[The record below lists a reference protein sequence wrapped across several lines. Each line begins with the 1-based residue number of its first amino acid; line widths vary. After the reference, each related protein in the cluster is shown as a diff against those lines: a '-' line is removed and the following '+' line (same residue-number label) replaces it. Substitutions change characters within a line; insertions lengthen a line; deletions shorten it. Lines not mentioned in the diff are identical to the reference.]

1 MGGYVIWAEENS
13 NIGAGVSSG
22 SQFSW
27 GNGGTGANNQMRIPP
42 GGEGTVTGLAMNT
55 ETATTAEVELEK
67 NGSLTGESVALA
79 ASRSGTSEV
88 SIEVAAGDTVS
99 FRTISGSGGGGA
111 VVSAYI
117 DQGGGK
123 STFRGR

>member
-1 MGGYVIWAEENS
+1 MGGYVIWAEGGS
-13 NIGAGVSSG
+13 LGAGFSG
-22 SQFSW
+22 GNQFSW
-27 GNGGTGANNQMRIPP
+27 GGGGTGANNEMRIPP
-42 GGEGTVTGLAMNT
+42 GGEGTISGIAMNT
-55 ETATTAEVELEK
+55 ETSTTAEVELVK
-67 NGSLTGESVALA
+67 NGSLTGESVTLT

-88 SIEVAAGDTVS
+88 SVEVVAGDSLS